1 MGDSRTPELLG
12 WKQNVNYLK
21 PESILSFA
29 NIHLVSEEGEAFVMD
44 KVILAA
50 STQLFR
56 KLLLDQDCDEKVVF
70 NTQIPK
76 EHLRFDHFLRVRL
89 QVGIAIRLFWHFD
102 YYRQLHYHQLGVGE
116 TLSFCT
122 TFFDFMLKFLK
133 FLGAWC
139 KRNLI
144 LSEFLC
150 KIY

>member
-89 QVGIAIRLFWHFD
+89 QVGIAIRLF
-102 YYRQLHYHQLGVGE
+102 L
-116 TLSFCT
+116 
-122 TFFDFMLKFLK
+122 TF
-133 FLGAWC
+133 
-139 KRNLI
+139 
-144 LSEFLC
+144 
-150 KIY
+150 